1 MIFDHVDHQD
11 FRSAEL
17 ILDQIQLDFLFP
29 MCFSVL
35 TVRGFA
41 EWKRE
46 RVEVKDDEEEDDQEV
61 FTVELHRGPHG
72 LGLAL
77 VDGMVRPLQLLQ
89 MLIGLKI
96 FMFSLT
102 LRKLN

>member
-1 MIFDHVDHQD
+1 
-11 FRSAEL
+11 
-17 ILDQIQLDFLFP
+17 
-29 MCFSVL
+29 MCFSVF

-41 EWKRE
+41 EWKKE
-46 RVEVKDDEEEDDQEV
+46 RVEVKDEEEDDQEV

-89 MLIGLKI
+89 MLIWLKI
-96 FMFSLT
+96 FIFALT
-102 LRKLN
+102 LRKLS